1 MKRREKLKNV
11 ELLILSTLIALIICF
26 PIFYILYISI
36 EPPSKVFSYPPQF
49 SLSELTFNNF
59 VEVFNLTPLL
69 RFIVNSL
76 IVAII
81 SCLLQ
86 VIFACTAAF
95 AFTFY
100 NYKVKDILFLIVL
113 ATVMIPAQTIF
124 IGNYL
129 IIRSLGFLNTYI
141 ALILPNA
148 VSAFGIF
155 FIRQYFKTIPV
166 EFFEAAKIE
175 GCSNINYLVKILIP
189 LSKPAIGSFLIYS
202 FINIWNQYMWPLLVT
217 DKDEVRTVQLGI
229 SMLQA
234 AEQQNFGLIAAGVII
249 VILPTFLIFLLGHN
263 QLVKG
268 LMAGALKG

>member
-1 MKRREKLKNV
+1 MKKREKLKNV

-49 SLSELTFNNF
+49 SLSELTFSNF

-129 IIRSLGFLNTYI
+129 IIRSLGFLNTYV

-217 DKDEVRTVQLGI
+217 DKDEVRTVQVGI

-234 AEQQNFGLIAAGVII
+234 AEQQNFGLIAAGVVI
-249 VILPTFLIFLLGHN
+249 VILPTFLIFLFGHN

-268 LMAGALKG
+268 LTAGALKG

>member
-1 MKRREKLKNV
+1 MKKREKLKNV
-11 ELLILSTLIALIICF
+11 QLLILSTLIALIICF

-59 VEVFNLTPLL
+59 VEVFNLTPFL

-113 ATVMIPAQTIF
+113 ATIMIPAQTIF